1 MEHPSL
7 ETITERL
14 IAQARCELDDLCL
27 PIVQQVSRGKPLTM
41 ALLGASLQM
50 NQDELEQRLS
60 QAPDTEF
67 DQQGNIVGW
76 GVTMIA
82 TRHRFQIQQ
91 QSLFTWCAF
100 DTFLFPPALGETA
113 QVHSTCPVT
122 GQPITFVAT
131 PDGMVK
137 GLTPLSTV
145 MSLIIP
151 AERSECVRDTFC
163 EQSLFFQSEQAAA
176 AFLAMHPG
184 VLILSIE
191 GAACIGKLVANARFP
206 TKKQGSM

>member
-1 MEHPSL
+1 
-7 ETITERL
+7 
-14 IAQARCELDDLCL
+14 
-27 PIVQQVSRGKPLTM
+27 
-41 ALLGASLQM
+41 
-50 NQDELEQRLS
+50 
-60 QAPDTEF
+60 
-67 DQQGNIVGW
+67 
-76 GVTMIA
+76 MIA

-122 GQPITFVAT
+122 GQTITFVAT
-131 PDGMVK
+131 PDDMVK

-176 AFLAMHPG
+176 PWLATHPG
-184 VLILSIE
+184 ALILSIKE
-191 GAACIGKLVANARFP
+191 AAAVGKRVATSRFVR
-206 TKKQGSM
+206 KNDLA